1 MLRTRPGGSPRARFV
16 AGWIVLAACAMATA
30 QQAPPSNG
38 TVPDAGPAAGNGD
51 TLRQQVTD
59 LEQQLAG
66 ATDLSEDV
74 RTKIEQALRAAQAD
88 LKSATDSELLTAQY
102 MERAAQVESKAR
114 ELTTELANLR
124 EQPPSRIPGGQGLEP
139 ALAQAQQ
146 ELAGLNAE
154 KSKLSDPQAR
164 SARRKALREQLRAL
178 PGEIAVLTQQL
189 QSPPTNG
196 DPAMVVNAVQLQQQA
211 RKEALERQEDL
222 AEAELALY
230 DAEDPLE
237 LPRLRR
243 ELLDTKIGR
252 QKKFVEALEQELA
265 KRRRAI
271 AADRVKQAQTA
282 LDALPQSV
290 RSVLE
295 PIVEQSLLHA
305 RKEFD
310 VRQERQKYVDR
321 LDVVRQTLQDVEKQY
336 EQASTRVELVGLTP
350 SLGLRLRQ
358 QRQELED
365 IRVIQRR
372 MDARFAVFEQAQLDY
387 LDLNDQLNS
396 LPDLETEIEQ
406 TLDLFPQNAE
416 VDPAL
421 IRQELERR
429 RTYLTDAVQALEGY
443 TETLDELDGIER
455 QLVLENEKY
464 AAFID
469 EHILWIRS
477 HRPLTWTGLKGDK
490 LALLWLL
497 SMRLPR
503 EIGATLELDIPTHSI
518 WWGLFAVAW
527 LLLMVRGGKIRRRI
541 RELAKTAQ
549 ARGQT
554 HFGPTLHAW
563 WLSLLISIP
572 WPGLMLFFSW
582 RLANSEFATLEVA
595 EFGRHLAGLGVAY
608 LIFECFRQ
616 TWRRHGLAEAHFE
629 WSGHSVG
636 LLRSTFRVL
645 ILIGVPLG
653 ILLGMFASR
662 ERGSGGET
670 DALEMLLF
678 IAAVLVTLICV
689 QRLLRPSTGVL
700 RDHAAYASGGWIDRL
715 RGAIWLA
722 GVAVPISLIVMTA
735 IGYYYTAQQLIFK
748 VEVTACLLLTA
759 LLIRAMLYR
768 WLMLRHRRL
777 RIDQLRQRQAA
788 AQEAAAESEDDEGP
802 SDIPEVAVE
811 EEADLSIISR
821 QTQRLVN
828 TTLLILSI
836 TGLWLIW
843 VDVLPALNYLDRWGW
858 DTYETV
864 QESRELEDGSTEV
877 REVTRVRTITAV
889 NVLWS
894 LLLVFLTFTAARN
907 LPGLLEISIL
917 QRLPLDASYRYAVSS
932 VTRYLIVLFGI
943 ILAAQAIG
951 IGWSKVQWLAAALTV
966 GLGFGLQ
973 EIFANFVS
981 GLIILFEQPVRVG
994 DVVTIDN
1001 VSGVVSR
1008 IRIRATTITDWD
1020 RKDYVVPNKEF
1031 ITGKLLNWTL
1041 SDTLTRLTIRVGVAY
1056 GSDTEQVTEILR
1068 RVLREHPAVLDDPPP
1083 VITFEGFGDS
1093 SLNYM
1098 IFVYLP
1104 SLDKRLPTT
1113 HDLNSAIHRELAK
1126 SGIEIPF
1133 PQRDLHVRTIPEGL
1147 LRSGS
1152 NGASRPEH
1160 AHSPAAKDSDGV
1172 RRD

>member
-1 MLRTRPGGSPRARFV
+1 MFRSRPGGSPRAWFV
-16 AGWIVLAACAMATA
+16 AGWLILAACAAAGA
-30 QQAPPSNG
+30 QQTPTQNGTAPP
-38 TVPDAGPAAGNGD
+38 AAAGNGNG
-51 TLRQQVTD
+51 LRQQLAD
-59 LEQQLAG
+59 LEQQLTA
-66 ATDLSEDV
+66 AADLPEEV
-74 RTKIEQALRAAQAD
+74 RTKIEQALRTAQTD
-88 LKSATDSELLTAQY
+88 LKSAQDAELLAAQHV
-102 MERAAQVESKAR
+102 ERAAQVDTESRTLA
-114 ELTTELANLR
+114 TELANIR
-124 EQPPSRIPGGQGLEP
+124 EQPPLQVPGGDGLEP

-146 ELAGLNAE
+146 ELAALNTS
-154 KSKLSDPQAR
+154 KSQLTDPQAR
-164 SARRKALREQLRAL
+164 SARRKILRDQLRTL
-178 PGEIAVLTQQL
+178 PAEIAAITQQL
-189 QSPPTNG
+189 QASPGNG
-196 DPAMVVNAVQLQQQA
+196 DPPLATNAVQVQLQA
-211 RKEALERQEDL
+211 RKLALERQLSL
-222 AEAELALY
+222 AEAELTLY
-230 DAEDPLE
+230 DAEDPLDV
-237 LPRLRR
+237 PRLRR
-243 ELLDTKIGR
+243 EVLDAKIAR
-252 QKKFVEALEQELA
+252 QKKFVDALQEKLA
-265 KRRRAI
+265 ARRRAI
-271 AADRVKQAQTA
+271 AADRVRQAQTA
-282 LDALPQSV
+282 LETLPPSA
-290 RSVLE
+290 RPALE
-295 PIVEQSLLHA
+295 PIVNESLQHA

-310 VRQERQKYVDR
+310 VRQERQKYVER
-321 LDVVRQTLQDVEKQY
+321 LDVATQTLADVEKQF
-336 EQASTRVELVGLTP
+336 EQASTRVERVGLTP

-358 QRQELED
+358 QRQDLED
-365 IRVIQRR
+365 VREVRRR

-396 LPDLETEIEQ
+396 LSDLETEIGQ
-406 TLDLFPQNAE
+406 VLDSE
-416 VDPAL
+416 DGGGVDAAL
-421 IRQELERR
+421 LRQELERR
-429 RTYLTDAVQALEGY
+429 RTYLADAVQALDDY
-443 TETLDELDGIER
+443 TETLDELDGVEQ
-455 QLVLENEKY
+455 QLVQANQRY

-477 HRPLTWTGLKGDK
+477 HRPLSWAGIQGDK

-503 EIGATLELDIPTHSI
+503 EIVQTLQNDVPAHSI
-518 WWGLFAVAW
+518 WWGLCAVAW
-527 LLLMVRGGKIRRRI
+527 LLLMVRGGRIRRRI
-541 RELAKTAQ
+541 RGLAKQAQ
-549 ARGQT
+549 SRGQT

-563 WLSLLISIP
+563 WLTLLISAP
-572 WPGLMLFFSW
+572 WPGLMLFVGW
-582 RLANSEFATLEVA
+582 RLGDSEFAPYEVS
-595 EFGRHLAGLGVAY
+595 EFGRHLAAIGVAY
-608 LIFECFRQ
+608 LVFECFRQ

-629 WSGHSVG
+629 WSDHSVA
-636 LLRSTFRVL
+636 LLRGTFRVL
-645 ILIGVPLG
+645 ILVGVPLG
-653 ILLGMFASR
+653 ILLAMLASR

-670 DALEMLLF
+670 DALEMLVF
-678 IAAVLVTLICV
+678 IAAQLVTLYCV
-689 QRLLRPSTGVL
+689 HRLLRPSTGVL
-700 RDHAAYASGGWIDRL
+700 RDHAAYSSGGWIDRL

-722 GVAVPISLIVMTA
+722 GVAVPLSLIVLTA
-735 IGYYYTAQQLIFK
+735 VGYYYTAQQLIFK
-748 VEVTACLLLTA
+748 VEVTAWLLLAA
-759 LLIRAMLYR
+759 LFIRAMLYR

-788 AQEAAAESEDDEGP
+788 AQEAAAEADEDGGP
-802 SDIPEVAVE
+802 SEIPDVALE
-811 EEADLSIISR
+811 EEADLHAISR

-828 TTLLILSI
+828 TTLLIVSV

-864 QESRELEDGSTEV
+864 QESVNLEDGATEV
-877 REVTRVRTITAV
+877 REVTRVRKITAV
-889 NVLWS
+889 NVLWM

-917 QRLPLDASYRYAVSS
+917 QRLPMDASYRYAVSS
-932 VTRYLIVLFGI
+932 VTRYLIVLLGV

-1056 GSDTEQVTEILR
+1056 GTDTDRVTEILR

-1083 VITFEGFGDS
+1083 VITFEGFGES

-1098 IFVYLP
+1098 MFVYLP

-1113 HDLNSAIHRELAK
+1113 HDLNTAIHRELAK
-1126 SGIEIPF
+1126 AGIEIPF

-1147 LRSGS
+1147 LRAGTD
-1152 NGASRPEH
+1152 GAGRTGTDR
-1160 AHSPAAKDSDGV
+1160 SPVGAPVEAPGE
-1172 RRD
+1172 